1 MTPKTLLPVLGIFV
15 CCFTSSF
22 AQDTAI
28 KHKIGSAVTVVFP
41 GIPDTLSDRGVDGM
55 YLNTEAISYVA
66 VINRS
71 EAMKGINTKREF
83 KRALENA
90 VDGYRRAKNLQGFSH
105 QTTDTVIGGS
115 EGQLLHLYNRPDD
128 ELREEVLAFLTI
140 QDDQFYAIQVV
151 VRNSYEPD
159 RASIY
164 EFFNN
169 VEFHGKNYRS
179 NSSSAYDIGYK
190 MGYYFVPVMLLV
202 LLIVFIVRRT
212 NNKNRRDRNRH
223 LTGSL

>member
-1 MTPKTLLPVLGIFV
+1 MAHCSRSNVAEITSCSLRLLCIFCKRINPLFVKDNKMTPKTLLPVLGIFV

-115 EGQLLHLYNRPDD
+115 EGQRLHFYNRPDD
-128 ELREEVLAFLTI
+128 E
-140 QDDQFYAIQVV
+140 
-151 VRNSYEPD
+151 
-159 RASIY
+159 
-164 EFFNN
+164 
-169 VEFHGKNYRS
+169 
-179 NSSSAYDIGYK
+179 
-190 MGYYFVPVMLLV
+190 
-202 LLIVFIVRRT
+202 
-212 NNKNRRDRNRH
+212 
-223 LTGSL
+223 